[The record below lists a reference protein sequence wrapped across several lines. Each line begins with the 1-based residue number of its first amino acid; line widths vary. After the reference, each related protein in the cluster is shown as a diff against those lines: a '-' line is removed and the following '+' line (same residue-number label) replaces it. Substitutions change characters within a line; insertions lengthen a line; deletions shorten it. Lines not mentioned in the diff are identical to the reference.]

1 MDINEILSKV
11 DHTLLS
17 QTATWDEIK
26 AVCDDGMKY
35 RTASV
40 CIPASFVKRAKE
52 YVGEALKICTVIGFP
67 NGYSTTAA
75 KVFETADAVENGADE
90 IDMVINIGTGGQMA
104 YIDNGVKF
112 GDYETRPFFA
122 GRTTRAGTQLPSGR
136 QLNTLIEFITDIGN
150 EIFGAETDKETAWNY
165 VDGLND
171 RPGDT
176 EGLKLD
182 FGFFDSDGGS
192 ISGISGSNLTVRKFF
207 HAVYDS
213 MSEAYYQKSRVLT
226 DAGDKVSGKIICT
239 GGVVRK
245 NRVLLDFFADK
256 FGMNCAMAPYVEDS
270 MMGLL
275 RFMRWCVYDEKL
287 M

>member
-1 MDINEILSKV
+1 
-11 DHTLLS
+11 
-17 QTATWDEIK
+17 
-26 AVCDDGMKY
+26 
-35 RTASV
+35 
-40 CIPASFVKRAKE
+40 
-52 YVGEALKICTVIGFP
+52 
-67 NGYSTTAA
+67 
-75 KVFETADAVENGADE
+75 
-90 IDMVINIGTGGQMA
+90 MA

-239 GGVVRK
+239 GGAVRK

-275 RFMRWCVYDEKL
+275 RFMRWCVYGEKL